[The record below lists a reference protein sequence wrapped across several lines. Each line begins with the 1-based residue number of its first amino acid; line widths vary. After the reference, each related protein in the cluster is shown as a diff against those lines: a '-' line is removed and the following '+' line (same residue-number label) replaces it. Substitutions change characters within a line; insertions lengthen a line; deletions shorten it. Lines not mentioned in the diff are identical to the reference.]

1 MPEQFEQTALAT
13 QPANTAIAPMHPVN
27 PAQMIQLAF
36 QKAMESSGAEA
47 LAVADRILEQ
57 MAKQRD
63 YDDRER
69 YNSALMRIQSK
80 LGVVVKASITAP
92 TASTIMRYFKTI
104 LRNSGRGLCENFAMN
119 GNPTL
124 PENI

>member
-1 MPEQFEQTALAT
+1 MTEPTALARQET
-13 QPANTAIAPMHPVN
+13 VATAPMQPVN

-63 YDDRER
+63 YDDRQR
-69 YNSALMRIQSK
+69 YNSALLRIQSK
-80 LGVVVKASITAP
+80 LGVVVKDAAVTGKGKYASSKAVDR
-92 TASTIMRYFKTI
+92 AI
-104 LRNSGRGLCENFAMN
+104 LAACREENFR
-119 GNPTL
+119 TQS
-124 PENI
+124 